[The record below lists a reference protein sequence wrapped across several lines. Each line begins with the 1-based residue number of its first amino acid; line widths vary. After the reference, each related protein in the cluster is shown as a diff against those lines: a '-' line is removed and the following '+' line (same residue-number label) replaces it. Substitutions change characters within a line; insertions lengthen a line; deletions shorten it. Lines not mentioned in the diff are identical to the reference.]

1 MALLM
6 YHWPVTLG
14 LLVGMALATFFN
26 NPFRK
31 SRVRR
36 QHWLVFA
43 PLGVTLLTV
52 AWGGLMWHEN
62 SQTASPDWPQHVI
75 LGLFFLQLALAV
87 GVVCMLQGYRWFALA
102 AVLFEQWICLACA
115 FVASM
120 AVSGDWI

>member
-1 MALLM
+1 MLM
-6 YHWPVTLG
+6 YYWPVTLG
-14 LLVGMALATFFN
+14 FFGGVALAIFFN

-31 SRVRR
+31 SRFRR

-43 PLGVTLLTV
+43 PLGVTLSIV
-52 AWGGLMWHEN
+52 VWGALMNRES
-62 SQTASPDWPQHVI
+62 SQLASADWPENVI

-87 GVVCMLQGYRWFALA
+87 GVVCMLRGYRWFALA
-102 AVLFEQWICLACA
+102 AVLFEQWISTACT